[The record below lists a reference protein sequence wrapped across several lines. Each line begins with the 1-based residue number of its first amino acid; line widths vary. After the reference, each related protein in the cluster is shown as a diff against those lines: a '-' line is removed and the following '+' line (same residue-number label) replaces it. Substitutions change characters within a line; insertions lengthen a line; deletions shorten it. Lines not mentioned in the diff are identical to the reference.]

1 MSAGFSDLFAE
12 VQQFPNDAAE
22 TRLCSLVGYD
32 ELLADLVS
40 NAVMLLDKRGLHQWS
55 TDMHGSVLP
64 AAQALLDRS
73 PVFIFAGDVG
83 VGKTEVAEVLG
94 QKIATH
100 TGVGVQLYPLSLT
113 ARGRGAV
120 GEMTTLLT
128 SAFSIVRKDF
138 AGRRNND
145 GGASSMGILLID
157 EADAIAQSRE
167 LAQMHHE
174 DRAGVNALLRGID
187 GLSADDLPV
196 LTILCTNRLSAI
208 DPAVQRRAASV
219 QTFVRPSQEQR
230 KALLN
235 VLLRGV
241 KLTDSELDSIAKAT
255 GETPSR
261 PYGFTYSDLR
271 KRLVPDAVLIAY
283 RSETPISYEILTKA
297 LEAVQ
302 PTRPFSEA
310 GEK

>member
-1 MSAGFSDLFAE
+1 MHGTIL
-12 VQQFPNDAAE
+12 PAAE
-22 TRLCSLVGYD
+22 T
-32 ELLADLVS
+32 
-40 NAVMLLDKRGLHQWS
+40 
-55 TDMHGSVLP
+55 
-64 AAQALLDRS
+64 LLDRS

-94 QKIATH
+94 QKIATY
-100 TGVGVQLYPLSLT
+100 TGVGVELYSLSLT
-113 ARGRGAV
+113 ARGHGAV

-138 AGRRNND
+138 SGRR
-145 GGASSMGILLID
+145 GSEGAAASMGILLID

-187 GLSADDLPV
+187 SLRADDLPV

-219 QTFVRPSQEQR
+219 RTFVRPNREQR
-230 KALLN
+230 KALLG
-235 VLLRGV
+235 VLLQGV
-241 KLTDSELDSIAKAT
+241 KLADKQLNDLAEAT
-255 GETPSR
+255 GETQDR
-261 PYGFTYSDLR
+261 PYGYTYSDLR
-271 KRLVPDAVLIAY
+271 KRLVPDAVLVAY
-283 RSETPISYEILTKA
+283 RNRAPLSYDILTKT
-297 LEAVQ
+297 LETIK
-302 PTRPFSEA
+302 PTRPFNEI

>member
-1 MSAGFSDLFAE
+1 MSDNFSGLFSE
-12 VQQFPNDAAE
+12 VEQFPNQVAE
-22 TRLCSLVGYD
+22 ARLRSLVGYD
-32 ELLADLVS
+32 ELLDDLVG
-40 NAVMLLDKRGLHQWS
+40 NAVTLLDKRSVHKWS
-55 TDMHGSVLP
+55 KDMHGTILP
-64 AAQALLDRS
+64 AAETLLDRS

-94 QKIATH
+94 QKIATY
-100 TGVGVQLYPLSLT
+100 TGVGVELYSLSLT
-113 ARGRGAV
+113 ARGHGAV

-138 AGRRNND
+138 SGRR
-145 GGASSMGILLID
+145 GSEGAAASMGILLID

-187 GLSADDLPV
+187 SLRADDLPV

-219 QTFVRPSQEQR
+219 RTFVRPNREQR
-230 KALLN
+230 KALLG
-235 VLLRGV
+235 VLLQGV
-241 KLTDSELDSIAKAT
+241 KLADKQLNDLAEAT
-255 GETPSR
+255 GETQDR
-261 PYGFTYSDLR
+261 PYGYTYSDLR
-271 KRLVPDAVLIAY
+271 KRLVPDAVLVAY
-283 RSETPISYEILTKA
+283 RNRAPLSYDILTKT
-297 LEAVQ
+297 LETIK
-302 PTRPFSEA
+302 PTRPFNEI

>member
-1 MSAGFSDLFAE
+1 MSDGFSELFSE
-12 VQQFPNDAAE
+12 VQQFPDETAE
-22 TRLCSLVGYD
+22 ARLRSLVGYD

-40 NAVMLLDKRGLHQWS
+40 NAVMLLDKRGLHKWS

-64 AAQALLDRS
+64 ATQALLDRS

-100 TGVGVQLYPLSLT
+100 TGVSVQLYPLSLT

-138 AGRRNND
+138 AGRRNKD
-145 GGASSMGILLID
+145 GGAASMGILLID

-187 GLSADDLPV
+187 SLRADDLPV

-219 QTFVRPSQEQR
+219 QTFVRPTREQR
-230 KALLN
+230 KALLS
-235 VLLRGV
+235 VLLRGI
-241 KLTDSELDSIAKAT
+241 KLANSELDAIADAT
-255 GETPSR
+255 GETQDR

-271 KRLVPDAVLIAY
+271 KRLVPDAVLVAY
-283 RSETPISYEILTKA
+283 RSGVPLSYEILAKVLATVK
-297 LEAVQ
+297 
-302 PTRPFSEA
+302 PTRPFNET